1 MIQQL
6 GDFPVNAIVRFLWA
20 TNGQD
25 GASITRGTNGS
36 IRIYKNDSTTE
47 RSSAAGIT
55 DTEDLDTQTGVHHLK
70 IDLSDNTDAG
80 FYVAGS
86 DYFVVLNGA
95 VIDTKTVNVPLAQFS
110 IGKKPEN
117 QSTVRGV
124 VTTGAT
130 TTSIPTSSLSPAAAV
145 TDQFKGRIVVFD
157 NDTATANLRGQ
168 GSDITGST
176 SGGTLTVT
184 ALTTAPAS
192 GDTFKI
198 Y

>member
-6 GDFPVNAIVRFLWA
+6 GDFPVNATLRFMWN

-25 GASITRGTNGS
+25 GASITRSTNGTL
-36 IRIYKNDSTTE
+36 RIYKNDSTTE

-55 DTEDLDTQTGVHHLK
+55 DTEDFDTQTGVHHCK

-80 FYVAGS
+80 FYAAGS

-95 VIDTKTVNVPLAQFS
+95 TIDTKTVNACVAQFS
-110 IGKKPEN
+110 IGKTPAT
-117 QSTVRGV
+117 QTQVRGTV
-124 VTTGAT
+124 GASAS
-130 TTSIPTSSLSPAAAV
+130 TTSIPTSSLSPAAGV
-145 TDQFKGRIVVFD
+145 TDQFKGRIVIFD
-157 NDTATANLRGQ
+157 NDTSTTNLRGQ
-168 GSDITGST
+168 ATDITAST

-184 ALTTAPAS
+184 ALTNAPAS

-198 Y
+198 I

>member
-6 GDFPVNAIVRFLWA
+6 GDFPVNAIIRFMWS

-25 GASITRGTNGS
+25 GSSITRATNGT

-47 RSSAAGIT
+47 RSSSAGIT
-55 DTEDLDTQTGVHHLK
+55 DTEDFDTLTGVHHCK

-86 DYFVVLNGA
+86 TYFVVLA
-95 VIDTKTVNVPLAQFS
+95 AATIDTKTVNAVLAQFT
-110 IGKKPEN
+110 IGMRPEN
-117 QSTVRGV
+117 QSQVRGV

-130 TTSIPTSSLSPAAAV
+130 TTSIPTSSLTPAAAV

-168 GSDITGST
+168 ATDITAST

-198 Y
+198 I

>member
-6 GDFPVNAIVRFLWA
+6 GDFPTNAIIRFLWA

-25 GASITRGTNGS
+25 GASITRSTNGS

-55 DTEDLDTQTGVHHLK
+55 DTEDFDTQTGVHHLK

-168 GSDITGST
+168 GSDITAST

-184 ALTTAPAS
+184 ALTTAPSS